1 MLSLVSA
8 NDDLTEMTNKFNNF
22 AQDNTE
28 AFASLA
34 EAQTGLPDFLLLY
47 SISVGQTCWFHLILS
62 ANQVH

>member
-1 MLSLVSA
+1 VSA

-34 EAQTGLPDFLLLY
+34 EAQTGLTDFLLLY
-47 SISVGQTCWFHLILS
+47 SISVGQTC
-62 ANQVH
+62 